1 MKAARKK
8 GICFVATFFFLVQ
21 SMIGCVASESSQSAF
36 NATSDEMSSEV
47 IATAVSTKTASPTTE
62 PALTPDV
69 ITDEQLLASWSELY
83 NTLCSEFVDYS
94 ETAANCIP
102 DKKSITWNSFIYPWR
117 NNMEEL
123 KTSYDELAQES
134 QNGTDNYQY
143 EKIIEYVNSAYGE
156 LMTCWMIASDIING
170 DSTDEKFD
178 LASHAAFIINVQT
191 DMNSM
196 RDWLIAHGATQDA
209 LLVSIDGESVSAD
222 VPQQEANNESGF
234 DELVEALSGVWVER
248 STSTIG
254 VIYFQISGTT
264 VKIDDH
270 HFNNSSYPLTFFMF
284 GTLEEGNGCAICKPL
299 SYYAWPYEGKL
310 VYEFSLDAN
319 GNLVLEASGD
329 INYNQYDGV
338 YDRVE

>member
-170 DSTDEKFD
+170 DSTDKLIRLTLLRVDQIFEYD
-178 LASHAAFIINVQT
+178 IYDNGSLILTEILATDA
-191 DMNSM
+191 DMNVFYVYY
-196 RDWLIAHGATQDA
+196 I
-209 LLVSIDGESVSAD
+209 GEV
-222 VPQQEANNESGF
+222 
-234 DELVEALSGVWVER
+234 
-248 STSTIG
+248 IG
-254 VIYFQISGTT
+254 VYAGDKITMYALPMDYFTFETSERKDMWAIACAAAY
-264 VKIDDH
+264 VK
-270 HFNNSSYPLTFFMF
+270 
-284 GTLEEGNGCAICKPL
+284 
-299 SYYAWPYEGKL
+299 
-310 VYEFSLDAN
+310 
-319 GNLVLEASGD
+319 
-329 INYNQYDGV
+329 
-338 YDRVE
+338 